1 MKTER
6 KLEEHKKNAI
16 SAILAAEALGI
27 LAMKELNK
35 RMIVKLGGLEI
46 FASFLKTEAEVDLQR
61 IGAKA
66 LANLSSTD
74 KDTRI
79 AVVKY
84 VNKHVPDWQNFNDH
98 IVNVYLEMLFTN

>member
-1 MKTER
+1 MSKVIYSPT
-6 KLEEHKKNAI
+6 KP
-16 SAILAAEALGI
+16 
-27 LAMKELNK
+27 LNCGA
-35 RMIVKLGGLEI
+35 RVWIE
-46 FASFLKTEAEVDLQR
+46 TEAEVDLQR